1 MWKQDEKGNWT
12 YFDNGVQVFGWRQI
26 DGRWYYFYEKEDTTK
41 GQVKG
46 NMAIGWVEVQDG
58 KWYYFYKETD
68 EKACNYKG
76 SMATGWVQDE
86 GHWYYLSENSDSS
99 EGIMQKGWIQY
110 QNKWYYL
117 LEDTD
122 ESKSEYKGQMVT
134 STRTIHDKGYSFN
147 NDGSC
152 VEDVNLMSEAGL
164 GFVKSFEGFYANKYY
179 DCVGVLTQGYGM
191 TGDEIANLPVLITKE
206 TAATLLE
213 SLINEKYAKKVK
225 ADLDA
230 KGVELQQNEFDAL
243 VSFAY
248 NCGTDALLSKST
260 LYKNVVAGV
269 KDSATI
275 TANFLAWS
283 NDGEGNRID
292 GLYRRRTSEAALF
305 LTGDYTGNV

>member
-1 MWKQDEKGNWT
+1 MNA
-12 YFDNGVQVFGWRQI
+12 N
-26 DGRWYYFYEKEDTTK
+26 
-41 GQVKG
+41 
-46 NMAIGWVEVQDG
+46 
-58 KWYYFYKETD
+58 
-68 EKACNYKG
+68 G
-76 SMATGWVQDE
+76 SMATGWIQDE

-117 LEDTD
+117 LEATD

-134 STRTIHDKGYSFN
+134 STRTIHDKDYSFN
-147 NDGSC
+147 NDGSW
-152 VEDVNLMSEAGL
+152 VEDVKFLMSEAGL

-191 TGDEIANLPVLITKE
+191 TGDDLITRSYPNVIQLQKIKQH
-206 TAATLLE
+206 TLLK

-275 TANFLAWS
+275 TANFSSL
-283 NDGEGNRID
+283 EQ
-292 GLYRRRTSEAALF
+292 
-305 LTGDYTGNV
+305 